1 METRT
6 TTTEKPTEANA
17 MPKRHH
23 FDFML
28 FIAVLLI
35 CAFGLVMLFSAS
47 YYYAQTK
54 YGSGTY
60 FLKRQLIFFGAGLAM
75 MLALSFFN
83 FKHWQK
89 LALPGYIAVC
99 VVLILTLIP
108 GIGVKINEARRWINI
123 FGFQFQPSE
132 LAKFALVIALAA
144 LMCSGRVNMQS
155 FIQGVL
161 PSLAVLVPIAVLV
174 VLQPNFSLVIILCL
188 ITYIMLY
195 LGGTRLSHRFLIVV
209 VGLIAGI
216 LVLYLRS
223 YRSARISAWWNPE
236 ADPSGASYQAI
247 QSRIALGNGG
257 LFGQGLNF
265 SRQKLNFLPEREN
278 DYIFAI
284 IGEELGFFGCF
295 MLILAYFFVVFRG
308 ITIVMRCPDRFA
320 RLMGGGIVGVIAV
333 QVLINIGVVT
343 SAIPST
349 GQTLPF
355 VSYGGT
361 SLMVFM
367 SAIGI
372 LLNIS
377 RYTEAETQNVRR
389 IKQKANKR
397 PEKEPA

>member
-1 METRT
+1 METAVRT
-6 TTTEKPTEANA
+6 AEKPAAAKEL
-17 MPKRHH
+17 KKHH
-23 FDFML
+23 FDFPL

-47 YYYAQTK
+47 YYYAQQK
-54 YGSGTY
+54 YGDGTY
-60 FLKRQLIFFGAGLAM
+60 FLKRQLVFFAVGLAL
-75 MLALSFFN
+75 MLLLSHLK
-83 FKHWQK
+83 FKVWQK
-89 LALPGYIAVC
+89 LALPGYIATI
-99 VVLILTLIP
+99 VVLGLTLIP

-132 LAKFALVIALAA
+132 IAKFALVVALSA

-155 FIQGVL
+155 FVQGIL
-161 PSLAVLVPIAVLV
+161 PCLAALVPIAVLV
-174 VLQPNFSLVIILCL
+174 VLQPNFSLVIILAL

-209 VGLIAGI
+209 VGLILGV
-216 LVLYLRS
+216 LVLYLKS
-223 YRSARISAWWNPE
+223 YRSTRISAWWNPE
-236 ADPSGASYQAI
+236 ADPDGASYQAI

-257 LFGQGLNF
+257 FFGQGLNF

-295 MLILAYFFVVFRG
+295 LLIAAYFFVIFRG
-308 ITIVMRCPDRFA
+308 ITVAMRCRDRFG
-320 RLMGGGIVGVIAV
+320 RLLAGGIVGVLAV
-333 QVLINIGVVT
+333 QTLINIGVVT

-367 SAIGI
+367 AAIGI

-377 RYTEAETQNVRR
+377 RYTEVDTENAGRTKEET
-389 IKQKANKR
+389 
-397 PEKEPA
+397 E